1 MSGSSQNRPRPL
13 LPAIQQQPP
22 APIPRHI
29 LPRHP
34 RVGVSVACENCR
46 KRKIRCNGGR
56 PRCAACARTHS
67 ECIYTPATKDHELQR
82 KFENLETEKTAYQ
95 KLIDLLRSREHG
107 EANLILDLLRQ
118 DTSVHEV
125 LRQVEHGD
133 MLCELS
139 LVPETR
145 YRYVFPYCQTLP
157 SFLKSR
163 DNPYLH
169 SPIYEWAMN
178 QENHEP
184 SSGTEGPAQPAAI
197 FVKPYHAAEIIV
209 RLIDSVE
216 PSKWTFVCSDN
227 VLMRKILHAY
237 FLHDYEWFTF
247 MHKDY
252 FFQDMEASKQR
263 FCSSL
268 LVNSVFALA
277 CYCYRELPLR
287 LEFWNPHTLGYRF
300 LAEARRLWEIE
311 EAGSSNK
318 LTTLQAGLF
327 INVIYNLMGA
337 DSIGWRYTLR
347 SVEIAHSL
355 GLFNPLSK
363 VKSRKSQHVRD
374 FTAWALFAWQSHCS
388 YRFCK
393 KPLISSPP
401 RTPLPDPIEHPEWYG
416 EIWLK
421 YPHDPTVYPSNF
433 GHFFKAK
440 VEFLT
445 ILNEVA
451 LQIYDGLGQQA
462 EVTARNLFGL
472 QSRMQE
478 WFDNLPE
485 CLSSTRI
492 ALPAHLK
499 LHMHY
504 YYVLI
509 NLQKPVAGIPPPKP
523 AELSIPDTASAHSGQ
538 DDSLDAYVRLE
549 TLLRIYY
556 LRHGFGWLDM
566 LLLDY
571 LVFLA
576 FTNLRHLEQN
586 TDAAQLESRQSTL
599 LLAVKGIQEQG
610 HIYFLAMTMFQL
622 IYRDMKPS
630 EVDLFGKF
638 VTMGQ
643 GDPQQE
649 IPTEFIHSQWP
660 IKVTGLDEQ
669 SENKLLDQLVKEH
682 EGLSLGP
689 TEEPTEYSTD
699 EEMQ

>member
-1 MSGSSQNRPRPL
+1 MSGPSQDRQRPL
-13 LPAIQQQPP
+13 LPATQQHPP
-22 APIPRHI
+22 APIPRHV

-34 RVGVSVACENCR
+34 RVGVSVACESCR

-56 PRCAACARTHS
+56 PRCAACVRTNS
-67 ECIYTPATKDHELQR
+67 ECIYTPAAKDHELQR
-82 KFENLETEKTAYQ
+82 KFENLETERTAYQ

-118 DTSVHEV
+118 NTSVHDV
-125 LRQVEHGD
+125 LRQIEHGD

-157 SFLKSR
+157 AFLKSR

-178 QENHEP
+178 QENREP
-184 SSGTEGPAQPAAI
+184 SSGTEGPAQPSAI

-209 RLIDSVE
+209 PWIDSVE
-216 PSKWTFVCSDN
+216 PSRWTSVCSDN

-247 MHKDY
+247 MQKDY
-252 FFQDMEASKQR
+252 FFQDMAASRQR

-268 LVNSVFALA
+268 LVNSLFALA
-277 CYCYRELPLR
+277 CYCYRELPLC

-300 LAEARRLWEIE
+300 LAEARRLWEVE
-311 EAGSSNK
+311 EAGPSDK
-318 LTTLQAGLF
+318 LTTLQAGLY
-327 INVIYNLMGA
+327 INVVYNLMGA
-337 DSIGWRYTLR
+337 DSIGWRYTIR
-347 SVEIAHSL
+347 AVEIAHSL
-355 GLFNPLSK
+355 DLFNPLSR
-363 VKSRKSQHVRD
+363 VKSRRSQHVRD
-374 FTAWALFAWQSHCS
+374 FTAWSLFTWQSHCS
-388 YRFCK
+388 HHFCK
-393 KPLISSPP
+393 QPLITSPP
-401 RTPLPDPIEHPEWYG
+401 STPLPDPTEHPEWYG
-416 EIWLK
+416 EIWLR
-421 YPHDPTVYPSNF
+421 YPHDPTVFPSNL
-433 GHFFKAK
+433 GYFFKAK
-440 VEFLT
+440 AEFLV

-451 LQIYDGLGQQA
+451 LQVYDGPLQQP
-462 EVTARNLFGL
+462 EVTARNLFML
-472 QSRMQE
+472 RSRMQG
-478 WFDNLPE
+478 WFNDLPE
-485 CLSSTRI
+485 CLTSTNI

-509 NLQKPVAGIPPPKP
+509 NLYKPVAGIPPPKP
-523 AELSIPDTASAHSGQ
+523 PELSERDVASAHLGQ
-538 DDSLDAYVRLE
+538 DDFLDACIRLE

-556 LRHGFGWLDM
+556 LRHGFGRLDM

-576 FTNLRHLEQN
+576 FTNLRHLE
-586 TDAAQLESRQSTL
+586 TSSDPAQVESLRSTVL
-599 LLAVKGIQEQG
+599 LSAKGLQEQG

-622 IYRDMKPS
+622 LYRDMKPE
-630 EVDLFGKF
+630 EVGLFGRF

-649 IPTEFIHSQWP
+649 IPTDFIHSQWP

-682 EGLSLGP
+682 EDLSLGS
-689 TEEPTEYSTD
+689 TEGSTEYSTD